1 MPAYYIALRTAIK
14 NEDEMKAYLAK
25 APATVVGHPY
35 KQLVGYGNVRV
46 TAGEHP
52 GVVAI
57 MEFPT
62 FAAAEAWY
70 DSPGYQ
76 DAVKHLYAAADMQC
90 FIVEGT

>member
-1 MPAYYIALRTAIK
+1 MPAYYVALRRSIM
-14 NEDEMKAYLAK
+14 DEQEFKIYQEK
-25 APATVVGHPY
+25 APASVVNHPF
-35 KQLVGYGNVRV
+35 KQLVAYGR
-46 TAGEHP
+46 TRSTSGEDP

-70 DSPGYQ
+70 DSPEYRE
-76 DAVKHLYAAADMQC
+76 ARKHLYAGADMQC

>member
-1 MPAYYIALRTAIK
+1 MSAYYIALRTAIK
-14 NEDEMKAYLAK
+14 NEDEMKTYLAK

-35 KQLVGYGNVRV
+35 KQLVAYGNVRV

-90 FIVEGT
+90 FIVDGA

>member
-14 NEDEMKAYLAK
+14 DEAEMKKYLEK

-35 KQLVGYGNVRV
+35 KQLVAYGNVRV
-46 TAGEHP
+46 TSGEHP

-90 FIVEGT
+90 FIVEGA

>member
-1 MPAYYIALRTAIK
+1 MPAFYVALRRSIK
-14 NEDEMKAYLAK
+14 SEEEFRIYREK
-25 APATVVGHPY
+25 APASVVNHPF
-35 KQLVGYGNVRV
+35 KQLAAYGR
-46 TAGEHP
+46 TRSTSGEDP

-70 DSPGYQ
+70 DSPEYQ
-76 DAVKHLYAAADMQC
+76 EAVKHLHAGADMQC